1 MVYKVIVRHNDDNSE
16 TLVNNVP
23 KYNCQHH
30 LSSNLRKW
38 QNSFQQNVD
47 IVLKKMKDKMGRFFK
62 TLDLIY
68 RDVVKRLNVLIDLC
82 LSPTFVS

>member
-1 MVYKVIVRHNDDNSE
+1 
-16 TLVNNVP
+16 
-23 KYNCQHH
+23 
-30 LSSNLRKW
+30 
-38 QNSFQQNVD
+38 
-47 IVLKKMKDKMGRFFK
+47 MKDKMGRFFK